1 MVTHFPQAYLRGLPM
16 EVHTMLRDA
25 TRRRL
30 PHASAIEVCH
40 SEPGAWSTPRPKYQ
54 TSECPTSAGVFSVGR
69 TMFETDRLP
78 DGWSSRLNALDE
90 IWVPARFHVDIFL
103 GGGVRPEKLHIVP
116 EAVDTVLFDPSAASP
131 LDIMAEDDSFKF
143 LSVFKWE
150 ARKGWD
156 VLLRAYFEEFTPGDK
171 VISLCFRFVT
181 TCAQHSFTDPP
192 KPQLSTRPSPA

>member
-1 MVTHFPQAYLRGLPM
+1 
-16 EVHTMLRDA
+16 MLRDA

-78 DGWSSRLNALDE
+78 DGWASRLNALDE

-103 GGGVRPEKLHIVP
+103 EGGVRPEKLHIVP

-131 LDIMAEDDSFKF
+131 LDIMVEEDDSFKF

-156 VLLRAYFEEFTPGDK
+156 VLLRAYFEEFTPTDK
-171 VISLCFRFVT
+171 VICLFFFTTTPCARHFFPRF
-181 TCAQHSFTDPP
+181 FTN
-192 KPQLSTRPSPA
+192 PQTLSSHPCPA